1 MVRKSTTR
9 SGEQSAMSKIGQWFL
24 KMQEDA
30 QDMSKKEFIEKHG
43 IANLDIW
50 EDQNLVFENDY

>member
-1 MVRKSTTR
+1 
-9 SGEQSAMSKIGQWFL
+9 MSKTGKWFL
-24 KMQEDA
+24 EMQEDA

-43 IANLDIW
+43 IANLDFW